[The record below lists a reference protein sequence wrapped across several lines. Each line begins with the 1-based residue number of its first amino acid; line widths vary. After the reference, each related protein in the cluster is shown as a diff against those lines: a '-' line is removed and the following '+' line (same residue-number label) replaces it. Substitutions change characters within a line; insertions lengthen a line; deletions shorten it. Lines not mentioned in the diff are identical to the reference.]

1 VNNNAFELGEPGYSL
16 YIPSE
21 FALQIYDNL
30 MKVGRDYGIRELNI
44 GRNHLRG
51 QCHELD
57 IFVESLNILISTRAF
72 YVSAADGFQGLFKA
86 FHFPLKFLTFY
97 LLL

>member
-1 VNNNAFELGEPGYSL
+1 VNNYAFDVGEPGYSL

-44 GRNHLRG
+44 GRNHLKG

-57 IFVESLNILISTRAF
+57 IFLKVLIF
-72 YVSAADGFQGLFKA
+72 
-86 FHFPLKFLTFY
+86 
-97 LLL
+97 

>member
-1 VNNNAFELGEPGYSL
+1 VKNYAFDLGEPGYSL

-44 GRNHLRG
+44 GRNHLQG
-51 QCHELD
+51 QCHEMD
-57 IFVESLNILISTRAF
+57 IFFKFNQYFLCMRGW
-72 YVSAADGFQGLFKA
+72 YQGLS
-86 FHFPLKFLTFY
+86 
-97 LLL
+97 